1 MRKRLFARSL
11 RALPIAATLLAGAA
25 VGGLT
30 PRDAHAQPA
39 ATGGDDAV
47 KEVARQRYAD
57 GVKAFD
63 SGKYED
69 ARLAFAQAH
78 QLTQAPGILLNLGL
92 SEIRTNRP
100 VEGGNHLFQ
109 FLREYK
115 EATPEQKAGAIQ
127 GIEEAKKKAG
137 LVSITVDVPG
147 ADVSIDGTLVG
158 KSPLPDPVFVPEG
171 GRTIVATANGKNAM
185 AKVDAKRGQVTQA
198 SVVFNAAPAPGPEP
212 VAPGPGPAV
221 APGPGPVMQP
231 GPVMGPVFPPP
242 QVQPDRGGG
251 KDFGSWFIQSPI
263 AWVGTG
269 LTAVG
274 LGLGIG
280 FSVAASQSA
289 SDADDIANAIRDQA
303 DEDGLQDSPCGPED
317 GTGAGDAYP
326 GPCNALRDAL
336 GVRDANVAVAVVG
349 WVLFGLAAGGTTAY
363 ILIEYPKASKGSAKE
378 AGPRVGLLPVVSPDM
393 TGAAL
398 MGSF

>member
-1 MRKRLFARSL
+1 MRLRRFARTL
-11 RALPIAATLLAGAA
+11 RAIPLLAASLVTCVTIA
-25 VGGLT
+25 T
-30 PRDAHAQPA
+30 PDVAEAQPA
-39 ATGGDDAV
+39 TGADDAV

-63 SGKYED
+63 AGKFED
-69 ARLAFAQAH
+69 ARLAFSQAY
-78 QLTQAPGILLNLGL
+78 QLTQAPGILLNLGI

-109 FLREYK
+109 FLRDYK

-147 ADVSIDGTLVG
+147 ADVSVDGTLVG

-171 GRTIVATANGKNAM
+171 GRTVVATANGKNAM
-185 AKVDAKRGQVTQA
+185 TKVDAKRGQITQA
-198 SVVFNAAPAPGPEP
+198 SVVFNAAMPGPTPVP
-212 VAPGPGPAV
+212 VAPTPGPTV
-221 APGPGPVMQP
+221 QPTPGPMTQGGPM
-231 GPVMGPVFPPP
+231 MGPTFQPMPP
-242 QVQPDRGGG
+242 QPDRADK

-289 SDADDIANAIRDQA
+289 SDANAIA
-303 DEDGLQDSPCGPED
+303 DAIRNEADDDGLQGAPCGAED
-317 GTGAGDAYP
+317 GTGSGDAYP

-363 ILIEYPKASKGSAKE
+363 ILIEYPKASKGSAKQG
-378 AGPRVGLLPVVSPDM
+378 GPTVGLLPVVSPDM

-398 MGSF
+398 TGSF